1 MVSHLKL
8 ARLTNEEGFSR
19 NLVGLA
25 ECVTLA
31 ARRSPEYLI
40 LLLKVFLIL
49 FLIIIV
55 LVIINSRVGD
65 KIRYQ

>member
-8 ARLTNEEGFSR
+8 AGLTNEEGFSR
-19 NLVGLA
+19 NLVVLA

-40 LLLKVFLIL
+40 LLPEIL
-49 FLIIIV
+49 LIIVILV

>member
-40 LLLKVFLIL
+40 FLPKVFLIL
-49 FLIIIV
+49 LLILV

-65 KIRYQ
+65 KIRSQ

>member
-8 ARLTNEEGFSR
+8 AGLTNEEGFSR
-19 NLVGLA
+19 NLVVLA

-40 LLLKVFLIL
+40 LLPEIL
-49 FLIIIV
+49 LLLIIVILV